1 MKVYNFNVCHT
12 LFQKQKRLK
21 DSYETNSPVA
31 TWCFLW
37 TSIFEKKKK
46 RNTHIT
52 IPYQRN
58 IHHNTTLI
66 PQN

>member
-37 TSIFEKKKK
+37 TSILKKKK
-46 RNTHIT
+46 KETHTSQYHIKETYIT
-52 IPYQRN
+52 IP
-58 IHHNTTLI
+58 H
-66 PQN
+66 